1 MDRQNWEIELEKR
14 KILQERMITEIQKK
28 KFIDKI
34 TNGLGDEILKEPN
47 KINKKPTLMNKIKKL
62 LGWN

>member
-1 MDRQNWEIELEKR
+1 MNRQDWEVELEKR
-14 KILQERMITEIQKK
+14 KILQERMVTEIQKK

-47 KINKKPTLMNKIKKL
+47 KINKKPTLINKIKKL